1 MKIGIVGCGL
11 NSDYH
16 INFARAY
23 PGAEIVGIVDRDE
36 AKIKQCRERF
46 GIAQG
51 FSTIQDLVTNTKPDV
66 IHIVTPPWTHVALA
80 SEAIEAGCN
89 VLIEKPMAFNAE
101 EGKKLYRMAE
111 EKGVM
116 LCSMH
121 NHFFDPCM
129 MKARELIS
137 SGKLGAVIN
146 VESYYGINT
155 QIDAFRRYPAPN
167 VLPWLYDLPGG
178 VFHDFMAHPLYVMLP
193 FVGKPQDVQVM
204 EKTFGELPQNLSDE
218 LRILIKGDKAFGV
231 LTFSFAA
238 KPHHHFVKIYGTKMM
253 IQVNFDTMTTT
264 THPVSHLPKAA
275 QKATYNL
282 SESWQLALNTLE
294 NVWNFGTGKLRPYQG
309 MKILIHRFYDAIQN
323 NTALP
328 VSRQEALSVLEVM
341 DRIWPQIK
349 NTKLHF
355 DPIKPKKTKG
365 NTKSEQRVLVTGASG
380 FLGARLVETLCEK
393 GYSVRVLV
401 RKLSNIEKLKQLPV
415 EIMFG
420 DVGSLASLQP
430 VFSNVDIVVHAAAD
444 TAGREEESETGT
456 IQGTRNILDLC
467 ALHKVKKL
475 VYISSC
481 SVYGV
486 ADYPENALVAE
497 DSGLE
502 RLPQDR
508 GLYSYAKLKAEELVT
523 SVMRKGEVPIVC
535 LRPGTIFGPG
545 GDVYTPMMGFALGQK
560 VFAVIGKGD
569 FVLPL
574 VYIDNLCNAILTAIV
589 SPKGD
594 GEIFNVVDTTQL
606 TKRQYIDKLIKKL
619 YPDAMVFYIPFKLLY
634 EVVHLQEWLTAA
646 LGRKPFLTRYRLI
659 SSQKK
664 IVYDSSK
671 IVKTLA
677 WSQPYTIEEGIEA
690 VLKHE
695 IGKT

>member
-16 INFARAY
+16 INFARSY
-23 PGAEIVGIVDRDE
+23 PGAEIVGIVDRDD
-36 AKIKQCRERF
+36 AKIKQCKDRF
-46 GIAQG
+46 GIEQG
-51 FSTIQDLVTNTKPDV
+51 FCTINDLVAKTKPDV

-89 VLIEKPMAFNAE
+89 ILIEKPMAFNAE
-101 EGKKLYRMAE
+101 DGKKLYSLAE
-111 EKGVM
+111 DKGVM
-116 LCSMH
+116 LCAMH

-129 MKARELIS
+129 MKARELIA
-137 SGKLGAVIN
+137 SGQVGKIIN

-178 VFHDFMAHPLYVMLP
+178 VFHDFMPHPLYVMLP
-193 FVGKPQDVQVM
+193 FLGAVKDVLVM
-204 EKTFGELPQNLSDE
+204 EKSMGELPQRLSDE
-218 LRILIKGDKAFGV
+218 LRILVKGQEAFGV

-238 KPHHHFVKIYGTKMM
+238 KPHLHFVKVYGTKMM
-253 IQVNFDTMTTT
+253 VHVNFDTMTTI
-264 THPVSHLPKAA
+264 THPLSSLPKAA

-282 SESWQLALNTLE
+282 SESLQLVTNTIA
-294 NVWNFGTGKLRPYQG
+294 NVWNFGTRKLRPYQG
-309 MKILIHRFYDAIQN
+309 MKDLIHHFYTAIESH
-323 NTALP
+323 ADVP
-328 VSRQEALSVLEVM
+328 VSRQEALNVLDVM

-349 NTKLHF
+349 KTKLNF
-355 DPIKPKKTKG
+355 DPIYPQITNGKA
-365 NTKSEQRVLVTGASG
+365 KSELSVLVTGASG
-380 FLGARLVETLCEK
+380 FLGTRVVEMLCSQ
-393 GYSVRVLV
+393 GYSVRALV

-420 DVGSLASLQP
+420 DVGSLSSLQP
-430 VFSNVDIVVHAAAD
+430 VFKDVDIVVHAAAD
-444 TAGREEESETGT
+444 TAGRAEESETGT

-467 ALHKVKKL
+467 AEHKIKKL

-486 ADYPENALVAE
+486 ADYAENASVSEA
-497 DSGLE
+497 SSLE
-502 RLPQDR
+502 RLPRER
-508 GLYSYAKLKAEELVT
+508 GFYSYAKLKAEELVIAAMHK
-523 SVMRKGEVPIVC
+523 SEVPIVC

-545 GDVYTPMMGFALGQK
+545 GEIFTPMMGFALGQK
-560 VFAVIGKGD
+560 MFAVIGKGD

-574 VYIDNLCNAILTAIV
+574 VYIDNLCDAIITTIA

-594 GEIFNVVDTTQL
+594 GEIFNVVDLALL
-606 TKRQYIDKLIKKL
+606 TKRDYIDRLIKKL
-619 YPDAMVFYIPFKLLY
+619 YPDALVFYIPFKLLY
-634 EVVHLQEWLTAA
+634 EVVRLQEWLTAA
-646 LGRKPFLTRYRLI
+646 LGRNPFLTRYRLI

-671 IVKTLA
+671 IA
-677 WSQPYTIEEGIEA
+677 RIYGWSAPFSIDQA
-690 VLKHE
+690 LLSVLDWKK
-695 IGKT
+695 GR